1 MDEST
6 PDPQGRIPY
15 TAPALEK
22 GLDVLELLAAEAGG
36 MGAKE
41 IAARL
46 HRSLGEIFRMLVAL
60 ERRGYLR
67 RGEDGSY
74 QLTLRLFEVAHRS
87 PPLERLVAAVLPDMR
102 LLAERVGQ
110 SCHLVRYHD
119 GQILVIARVE
129 SPQPWSLMV
138 RTGGAYDLLANPSGR
153 VLLAFQAEATGQRW
167 QARARELGGS
177 HGPADLAQRLEA
189 IRSSGF
195 EAGPSEAVAGIFS
208 LSCPIL
214 DDRDTALAALTIP
227 FLPITGRRV
236 DEPQALA
243 ELRDAAKRAAVRLG
257 WHRAGP

>member
-1 MDEST
+1 MDESRA
-6 PDPQGRIPY
+6 DPQSRIAY

-41 IAARL
+41 IAGRL

-60 ERRGYLR
+60 ERRGYLH
-67 RGEDGSY
+67 RGEDGTY
-74 QLTLRLFEVAHRS
+74 QLTLRLFAVAHRS
-87 PPLERLVAAVLPDMR
+87 PPLERLVAAVLPEMR
-102 LLAERVGQ
+102 LVAERVGQ
-110 SCHLVRYHD
+110 SCHLARYHD

-153 VLLAFQAEATGQRW
+153 VLLAFQADAVRQHW
-167 QARARELGGS
+167 QARARELGGLP
-177 HGPADLAQRLEA
+177 GPANLAERLEE
-189 IRSSGF
+189 IRSAGH

-214 DDRDTALAALTIP
+214 DDRGTALAALTIP
-227 FLPITGRRV
+227 FLPITGRQV
-236 DEPQALA
+236 DEPRALA
-243 ELRDAAKRAAVRLG
+243 ELCAAAKRAAVRFG
-257 WHRAGP
+257 WHRAGT